1 MHKVTICPCCG
12 FRFEGDL
19 REGCIECHARSVGEP
34 LPKPEFELPAYGRPL
49 LLTIMGSLMVLGFTI
64 ETVIALAQQVPLK
77 FGFWDFMAAGETAAW
92 RLKWIAIPITFVVL
106 GGGLRIYRS
115 MRQNASR
122 FVGMSMARRGLVAS
136 ATVSGLVLLLIG
148 VTVPERLRHRQWG
161 IEANTQA
168 KAYTL
173 VRAQLQYQ
181 ALHGTVAVD
190 ILRDLNELPDPDG
203 SIAAALRDVDPAA
216 YLPRSAD
223 IAVIPTEK
231 SRRIGG
237 VSIRNASVSA
247 SEEQPPAGLAFT
259 SYDLRLPGP
268 DKILRTDDDLLIRDG
283 VIYQASEKKDAPL
296 PVRPAVRAGR
306 R

>member
-19 REGCIECHARSVGEP
+19 REGCTECHARSVGDP
-34 LPKPEFELPAYGRPL
+34 LPKPEFELPAYGRSL
-49 LLTIMGSLMVLGFTI
+49 LLTIMGSFMVLGFAI
-64 ETVIALAQQVPLK
+64 ETVIALAKNVPLK

-92 RLKWIAIPITFVVL
+92 RLKWIAIPVTFVVL

-115 MRQNASR
+115 MRQDAAR
-122 FVGMSMARRGLVAS
+122 FVGMSMARRGLFAS

-148 VTVPERLRHRQWG
+148 VTVPERLRQRQWG
-161 IEANTQA
+161 IEATTNA
-168 KAYTL
+168 KAYTI
-173 VRAQLQYQ
+173 VRAQLEYQ
-181 ALHGTVAVD
+181 ALHGTVPLD
-190 ILRDLNELPDPDG
+190 IRALYELPDQDG

-223 IAVIPTEK
+223 IAVIPAEK

-237 VSIRNASVSA
+237 VSIRNASVTT
-247 SEEQPPAGLAFT
+247 SEEQPPAGLSFT

-283 VIYQASEKKDAPL
+283 IIYQASEKKDAPL